1 MHVSFV
7 HLLFGGGGGRGC
19 LGLVVSLAGGLAD
32 STRGSSSSSSRGSR
46 GGVCCAHR
54 VERHASLLR
63 DGLQVGSGLASKE
76 LLGGLE

>member
-32 STRGSSSSSSRGSR
+32 SSRGSSSSSRGSR

-54 VERHASLLR
+54 VECHARLLR